1 MPPLGYKSNQ
11 TCPSATMRK
20 QHTFVHRVRVSSN
33 AADALAAQVT
43 DEDRARG
50 QIYPP
55 FWKIRTIS
63 AHIAR
68 AVAQKSYEA
77 GERSLERGIG
87 CFPGRRMGVL
97 DLIVVSLVRG
107 RGTVAGTC
115 FFLTGRC
122 SFSHDQEVRRIRGW
136 RLISL
141 VQAFCPLKGW

>member
-1 MPPLGYKSNQ
+1 
-11 TCPSATMRK
+11 MRK
-20 QHTFVHRVRVSSN
+20 QHPFVHRIRVSSI

-77 GERSLERGIG
+77 GEGSLERGIG
-87 CFPGRRMGVL
+87 CLPWRRMGAL

-107 RGTVAGTC
+107 GGTVAGNV
-115 FFLTGRC
+115 FLSYRPLFI
-122 SFSHDQEVRRIRGW
+122 FS
-136 RLISL
+136 
-141 VQAFCPLKGW
+141 